1 MVSPV
6 VDLGGLAVVADYFG
20 LKGLIRAVR
29 LRQEEVS
36 EEGRR
41 RQLVGERRH
50 REVVTRLDDILG
62 RLAEQQQQQAPGPG
76 PRFPG
81 PEPRF
86 PGPNFPDFH
95 G

>member
-1 MVSPV
+1 MVGPAA
-6 VDLGGLAVVADYFG
+6 DLGGLAVVADYLG
-20 LKGLIRAVR
+20 LQGLVRAVR

-50 REVVTRLDDILG
+50 REVITRLDDILG
-62 RLAEQQQQQAPGPG
+62 RLAEDQQQD
-76 PRFPG
+76 PRPQ
-81 PEPRF
+81 PRF

>member
-1 MVSPV
+1 MLSPA

-20 LKGLIRAVR
+20 LQGLVRAVR

-36 EEGRR
+36 DEGRM

-62 RLAEQQQQQAPGPG
+62 RLAEQQQAPPGPE
-76 PRFPG
+76 PRFPE